1 MAGWRSVGKKQ
12 NGRSKEKEGCF
23 GSEDGRK
30 WESEAAGRP
39 VIELKRV

>member
-12 NGRSKEKEGCF
+12 NGRRKEKEGCF

-30 WESEAAGRP
+30 RGSEAAGRS
-39 VIELKRV
+39 VIELTRV

>member
-12 NGRSKEKEGCF
+12 NGRRKEKDGCF

-39 VIELKRV
+39 VIELTRV